1 MPFFI
6 IKGDPVKYAEKIK
19 ADVLVVPSRNR
30 DRQYMSYRFDP
41 PFYSLRKPL
50 AAARE
55 PLGYIRE
62 CRVAAS
68 GYRIADVSVVFVS
81 AKYPM
86 DHDEL
91 KMQMY
96 LRKCYHHILS
106 WAEKAEIKSIVIPLL
121 GFGAYDELNEKTAVE
136 AVGVHIRMTRTD
148 LNIYLVL
155 PPDIRPVYIEDPA
168 ELPGTPKTAEY
179 DDIYAQ
185 YDRKF
190 EEELR
195 LSGIGRAEFCKNRL
209 YKYLNSRIENA
220 EQLSRE
226 IDYDKGSICKF
237 RSGKIAKPRKHRV
250 IAMAIG
256 MGLSDEER
264 YDLIKCAGYRYP
276 EDERDRIVESLM
288 RSGCRDFKAIN
299 EKLCDISPEFALNA
313 ASRENAPRERS
324 AKDI

>member
-6 IKGDPVKYAEKIK
+6 IKANPVKYAEKIK
-19 ADVLVVPSRNR
+19 ADVLVVPSGNC
-30 DRQYMSYRFDP
+30 DRPGMQYRFEP

-68 GYRIADVSVVFVS
+68 EYKIADVSVVFVS

-86 DHDEL
+86 DHNEL
-91 KMQMY
+91 RMQAY
-96 LRKCYHHILS
+96 LRKCYHHILC

-121 GFGAYDELNEKTAVE
+121 GFRAYDELNEKTARE
-136 AVGVHIRMTRTD
+136 TVGVHIRVTQTD

-155 PPDIRPVYIEDPA
+155 PPDQGPIYIENSD
-168 ELPGTPKTAEY
+168 ELSEPPKTAAY

-185 YDRKF
+185 YDRRF

-195 LSGIGRAEFCKNRL
+195 LSGLERAEFCKHRL
-209 YKYLNSRIENA
+209 DYYLNSRIENA
-220 EQLSRE
+220 EQLSRI

-237 RSGKIAKPRKHRV
+237 RSGKISKPRKHRV
-250 IAMAIG
+250 LAMAVG

-264 YDLIKCAGYRYP
+264 YDFIKCAGYRYP
-276 EDERDRIVESLM
+276 EDERDRIIESLI
-288 RSGCRDFKAIN
+288 RSGITDFKSIN
-299 EKLCDISPEFALNA
+299 GQLCDISPEFALDT
-313 ASRENAPRERS
+313 ASRE
-324 AKDI
+324 KDH